1 MSPNAGARDAP
12 GLQTQPT
19 YSTKEPPVT
28 GLDHYLIRVRDLE
41 RSKDFYVG
49 VLGIEIMPR
58 VKTTRE

>member
-1 MSPNAGARDAP
+1 M
-12 GLQTQPT
+12 
-19 YSTKEPPVT
+19 PVT
-28 GLDHYLIRVRDLE
+28 GLDHYLIRVRDLD